1 MLNGIGT
8 QKPEHQQMDCPE
20 PMSPLAEWLQSL
32 SIEVFSMQKVNEINK
47 FYKELR
53 SEFLYGIE
61 MLKEALPWKHM

>member
-1 MLNGIGT
+1 
-8 QKPEHQQMDCPE
+8 MDCPE